1 MAMNSL
7 SGAEELWAGV
17 DSNHRRLSQQIYSLP
32 PLATRVPTLGFAKIP
47 FTAMPTFD
55 VVSEVDLQEVRN
67 AVDQTHREIANRFDF
82 KNTGTE
88 VELAGQEI
96 RMHSSTEDRLKALV
110 QVLEEKLVKR
120 QVPLKAVTYGNLE
133 DAAKGTVRQTATLSV
148 GIDDAK
154 SREINKFI
162 KGLGI
167 KGVSSKTQ
175 GDQLRVQSKKRDD
188 LQQVIAS
195 LKQEDFG
202 IPLQFKNFR
211 D

>member
-1 MAMNSL
+1 
-7 SGAEELWAGV
+7 
-17 DSNHRRLSQQIYSLP
+17 
-32 PLATRVPTLGFAKIP
+32 
-47 FTAMPTFD
+47 MPTFD

-67 AVDQTHREIANRFDF
+67 AVDQTGREVANRFDF

-88 VELAGQEI
+88 IELAEQEI
-96 RMHSSTEDRLKALV
+96 RMHSATEDRLKALV

-120 QVPLKAVTYGNLE
+120 QVPLKAVAYSSME
-133 DAAKGTVRQTATLSV
+133 DAAKGTMRQTATLNV
-148 GIDDAK
+148 GIDDPK

-167 KGVSSKTQ
+167 KGVSSQTQ
-175 GDQLRVQSKKRDD
+175 GDQLRVQSKKRDE
-188 LQQVIAS
+188 LQQVIAA
-195 LKQEDFG
+195 LKAEDFG